1 MIALH
6 RVNVHSNET
15 LTVKVR
21 RTYVIVVLRNNKD
34 SCSSVYK
41 STSEWTVTYCEVHVA
56 IGRSVNGIYVAVTVK
71 LRRLLPVRW
80 RGSDVA
86 DDRMR
91 FDA

>member
-1 MIALH
+1 MSSSCC
-6 RVNVHSNET
+6 VT
-15 LTVKVR
+15 TKTVAAV
-21 RTYVIVVLRNNKD
+21 
-34 SCSSVYK
+34 C
-41 STSEWTVTYCEVHVA
+41 TSQRLSGLSHTVVHVA